1 MKRFLAIVLMLSLL
15 CALTCVS
22 AAAAVPE
29 EIKYDFDSAEEMNDW
44 QTLGGSWK
52 IQDGCLKQTS
62 GTPGA
67 WNIHCCLKDV
77 QVKDFTAH
85 FRIKVAKENL
95 GMGWAGFYFRKVNL
109 TDHQEQSGYGLTIEG
124 KSSKGK
130 TVVVDWA
137 HSCKT
142 FEGQCRANA
151 NDWNEVVLSVSG
163 NVIKVYL
170 NDDIAKKTP
179 TLEVVDKDNGWMD
192 AGYLSFASGNAKID
206 VDFFYLYTGA
216 SQDKAFG
223 SSAQPTEPPTEPT
236 VPPTEPTV
244 PPTEPTVPPTEPTV
258 PPTEPTVPPTEPT
271 VPPTEPTVP
280 PTEPTVPPTEPTV
293 PPTEPTVPPT
303 EPTIPPT
310 EPTVPPTEPTV
321 PPTEPT
327 VPPTEPTE
335 PKPTEPAEPV
345 PPLPSGGN
353 NTLSIILGVVGIA
366 GIAIVVA
373 IYFISN
379 KRKKA

>member
-1 MKRFLAIVLMLSLL
+1 MKKLIALILMLSLL

-29 EIKYDFDSAEEMNDW
+29 EIKYDFDSAEEMDDW

-95 GMGWAGFYFRKVNL
+95 GMGWAGFYFRKLNL

-130 TVVVDWA
+130 TVLLDWA

-170 NDDIAKKTP
+170 NDDIAKRTP

-206 VDFFYLYTGA
+206 VDYFYLYTGA

-223 SSAQPTEPPTEPT
+223 SSTVPTEPPTEPT
-236 VPPTEPTV
+236 VPPTQPTEPPTV
-244 PPTEPTVPPTEPTV
+244 PTEPPTQPTEPPTVPTEPPTQ
-258 PPTEPTVPPTEPT
+258 PTEPPTQPTE
-271 VPPTEPTVP
+271 
-280 PTEPTVPPTEPTV
+280 
-293 PPTEPTVPPT
+293 
-303 EPTIPPT
+303 
-310 EPTVPPTEPTV
+310 
-321 PPTEPT
+321 
-327 VPPTEPTE
+327 PPTEPTE
-335 PKPTEPAEPV
+335 PPTQPTEPPTEPTEPSV
-345 PPLPSGGN
+345 APTEPTSQPTKPSAPADPTEPSAPVEPKPSGS
-353 NTLSIILGVVGIA
+353 NTLSIVLAVVGVG
-366 GIAIVVA
+366 GIGCVVV
-373 IYFISN
+373 IYLVTN
-379 KRKKA
+379 KRKKG